1 MTETVQDHERAV
13 LGGILHDSRVIDD
26 VALILPDQVYFT
38 DPFHRQ
44 VYDVMSML
52 SVNESPIDITSVA
65 GRIRDGNVRV
75 LSPQYNGK
83 ASSVVALLDGFLNTV
98 AVTANIPYHA
108 QRVAEHYRLTKLRNG
123 LKSIAANPEFAEED
137 AVEAT
142 ESLLMSLDAP
152 VQTEVVRLADFGPQ
166 YIDSVLHPDPEAPA
180 RVIGTRIQDLN
191 DRLGGGFHRKDVTV
205 IGAPPSMLKT
215 GMAIDYCLFNHR
227 RCVSLFFSLDQS
239 NESLAFRVLA
249 NEHGVTQQQFQS
261 ERRGQTA
268 YDVIKLAGRDQVKYE
283 NFYMIDKPG
292 LTPLDVRSF
301 GRRLK
306 RKRGLDIVVIDYID
320 RMHWPERVENET
332 QRVTQISG
340 ALKVLAKELDVV
352 MLVLSQF
359 SREYK
364 YVRINPDKGNYGRPT
379 MTMLR
384 GSGAIEQD
392 ANVVILPWLPVK
404 AVAKHK
410 DYGENST
417 AYQQIVGVT
426 TENGLHI
433 PGAKADLL
441 TYAELY
447 LDKNKDG
454 ETVLVPARW
463 DIERM
468 RFYSEAPPGI
478 RS

>member
-65 GRIRDGNVRV
+65 GRIRE
-75 LSPQYNGK
+75 SNGK
-83 ASSVVALLDGFLNTV
+83 ASNVVALLDGFLDSV
-98 AVTANIPYHA
+98 GAAANIPYHA

-137 AVEAT
+137 AIEAT

-152 VQTEVVRLADFGPQ
+152 AQTEVVRLADFGPP

-191 DRLGGGFHRKDVTV
+191 DKLGGGFHRKDVTV

-261 ERRGQTA
+261 EKRGQTA

-306 RKRGLDIVVIDYID
+306 RKVGLDIVVVDYIQQ
-320 RMHWPERVENET
+320 MGWPERVENET
-332 QRVTQISG
+332 QRMTQISA

-359 SREYK
+359 SRKYEYIK
-364 YVRINPDKGNYGRPT
+364 INPDAKPHGQWGKPR
-379 MTMLR
+379 MSMLR
-384 GSGAIEQD
+384 GSGALEQD
-392 ANVVILPWLPVK
+392 ANVIVFPWVPVIVVK
-404 AVAKHK
+404 EHQN
-410 DYGENST
+410 YGAGST
-417 AYQQIVGVT
+417 AYKQIVGT
-426 TENGLHI
+426 TLENGLHV
-433 PGAKADLL
+433 PGSKDDLL
-441 TYAELY
+441 TFAELHIA
-447 LDKNKDG
+447 KNKDG
-454 ETVLVPARW
+454 WTGLIEARR

-468 RFYSEAPPGI
+468 RFYSEA